1 MLCLEALMQ
10 SLRAR
15 ASYAWQ
21 ATGRSLSLVDMSAEQ
36 QSTPGHWARHLQGRS
51 YTDLLQAQQTYP

>member
-1 MLCLEALMQ
+1 MQ